1 VSIRPRCL
9 RPDNFT
15 PPARTPWG
23 GRTILDRYKR
33 DLDLGAATSLS
44 RAGESWEISV
54 EPSFPSRLADDDT
67 LLGEAIAA
75 DPVAWL
81 GSAGAA
87 RHGGQTPL
95 LIKLLDAAD
104 TLSVQVHPEAGDPAL
119 GPGESGKPEAWYI
132 LQSRDGAGLY
142 LDFQDGVE
150 RVDVEA
156 CLRHGGPLDQLMN
169 FVPVSAGDALLI
181 RAGTVHAVGAGVT
194 LLEPQFVLPGRRAV
208 TYRYWDWN
216 RRYDSRGELSSA
228 GTPRPLHVERS
239 LAVTAWEGPRGA
251 AAVDACMQRPAL
263 MTAGSLARTEVAR
276 CPQFALERWAGAGA
290 LEVPA
295 QGTLLGVVCVAGAA
309 RVHTERGDAAIRCG
323 QSMVIP
329 AACGAVQISSQPA
342 DGEVE
347 LLVTRT
353 AA

>member
-1 VSIRPRCL
+1 MRPRCL

-33 DLDLGAATSLS
+33 GLDLGAAASLP
-44 RAGESWEISV
+44 RVGESWEISV

-67 LLGEAIAA
+67 LLSDAIAA

-81 GSAGAA
+81 GRAGAA

-104 TLSVQVHPEAGDPAL
+104 NLSVQVHPEAGDPAL

-142 LDFQDGVE
+142 LEFRDGID
-150 RVDVEA
+150 RADVEA
-156 CLRHGGPLDQLMN
+156 CLRRGGALDQLMN
-169 FVPVSAGDALLI
+169 FVPVTAGDAFLI
-181 RAGTVHAVGAGVT
+181 HPGTVHAVGAGIT
-194 LLEPQFVLPGRRAV
+194 LIEPQLVIPGCRAL

-216 RRYDSRGELSSA
+216 RRYDQRGELSSA

-239 LAVTAWEGPRGA
+239 LAVTSWDSPRGA
-251 AAVDACMQRPAL
+251 AAVDACAQRPVL
-263 MTAGSLARTEVAR
+263 ITPGSLARTSVAR
-276 CPQFALERWAGAGA
+276 CSYFALERWSGTGE
-290 LEVPA
+290 LKVPA
-295 QGTLLGVVCVAGAA
+295 QGTLLCVVCVAGAA

-329 AACGAVQISSQPA
+329 AACGAVQILGQPR
-342 DGEVE
+342 DREVE
-347 LLVTRT
+347 LLVTR